1 MALFGRAGDEPRRRA
16 LVRGFRF
23 VVACDRFFIAELALP
38 SANGQTS
45 VRQPKVFEIRTVSSL
60 VEFYVRAA
68 RPSRALP
75 AVAESAFVARA
86 IGGRAWMRQESRRQ

>member
-1 MALFGRAGDEPRRRA
+1 MDEQDRARSLEAPGSVRKPQQPLDRAGDEPRRRA

-45 VRQPKVFEIRTVSSL
+45 VRQPKVC
-60 VEFYVRAA
+60 
-68 RPSRALP
+68 
-75 AVAESAFVARA
+75 
-86 IGGRAWMRQESRRQ
+86 

>member
-38 SANGQTS
+38 SANGQRRSGSQKS
-45 VRQPKVFEIRTVSSL
+45 VEIRTVSSL

-86 IGGRAWMRQESRRQ
+86 IRGRAWMRQESRRQ

>member
-23 VVACDRFFIAELALP
+23 VVACDRFFIAELAP
-38 SANGQTS
+38 QMGRRRSGSQKS
-45 VRQPKVFEIRTVSSL
+45 VEIRTVSSL

-75 AVAESAFVARA
+75 VVTEAPLSRVLSVAAP
-86 IGGRAWMRQESRRQ
+86 G